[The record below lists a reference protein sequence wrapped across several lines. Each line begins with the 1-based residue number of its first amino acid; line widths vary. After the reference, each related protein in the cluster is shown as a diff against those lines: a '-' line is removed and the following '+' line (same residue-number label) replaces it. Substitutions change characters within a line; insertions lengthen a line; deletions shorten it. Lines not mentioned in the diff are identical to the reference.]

1 MEKDKNKT
9 ADSSSTVQTS
19 EVSTGV
25 MSDQATETTDPATT
39 DNTTT
44 GELTLEDIR
53 NMIAE
58 KFGVTFDND
67 ADLYSFIAN
76 KIISLR
82 EYMEAD
88 EQLNQIIAE
97 NPVLYAIIDDMQN
110 GRSFEEALAANVD
123 RDELFPLEGDPDFE
137 RIRTAAEARRA
148 RLEEADRYRKE
159 REANMEASRTL
170 LKEYFD
176 ELGWTDDEIN
186 KFTDNIDSAF
196 SKYAAAKI
204 DKDLLEIFRKA
215 EAYDRDIESARE
227 DGAIEGKNARVDA
240 ERVRRAQSTDGMP
253 SGGSAVSLSSLDDED
268 DDIISEVSRNS
279 RRNW

>member
-25 MSDQATETTDPATT
+25 MPDQATGTTDPATT

-204 DKDLLEIFRKA
+204 DKDLLEVFRKA